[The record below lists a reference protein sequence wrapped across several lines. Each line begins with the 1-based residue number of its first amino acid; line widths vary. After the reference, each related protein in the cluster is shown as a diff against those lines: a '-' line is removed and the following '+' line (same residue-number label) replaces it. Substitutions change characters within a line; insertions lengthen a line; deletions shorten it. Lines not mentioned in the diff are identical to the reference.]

1 MKSHQQNK
9 WQMNMN
15 ASTRKHLNRKI
26 IEIIFGINEN
36 DSNVTHCSN
45 SFSFV
50 DYVTQLE
57 MEIYEYARNLDEYLY
72 LLAERIY
79 KISRVLHEVK
89 RKNIKR
95 VNLNENVTK
104 ITKLKRLSS
113 KSISNNTQH
122 PMLKRIRII

>member
-9 WQMNMN
+9 WQMDMN
-15 ASTRKHLNRKI
+15 ASTRKHLNAKI

>member
-50 DYVTQLE
+50 DYVTHLE
-57 MEIYEYARNLDEYLY
+57 MEIYEYATNLDEYLY

>member
-1 MKSHQQNK
+1 MKSHQQNN
-9 WQMNMN
+9 WQMDMN
-15 ASTRKHLNRKI
+15 ASTRKHSNKKI
-26 IEIIFGINEN
+26 IQIIFGINKN

-57 MEIYEYARNLDEYLY
+57 MEIYEYATNLDEYFY

-122 PMLKRIRII
+122 PMLKRIRMI

>member
-9 WQMNMN
+9 WQMDMN
-15 ASTRKHLNRKI
+15 ASTRKHLNKKI

-36 DSNVTHCSN
+36 NSNVTQCPN
-45 SFSFV
+45 RFSFV

-57 MEIYEYARNLDEYLY
+57 MEIYEYATNLDEYFY

-122 PMLKRIRII
+122 PMLKRKRII

>member
-1 MKSHQQNK
+1 
-9 WQMNMN
+9 MN

-36 DSNVTHCSN
+36 NSNVTFACPN
-45 SFSFV
+45 SFSLV

-57 MEIYEYARNLDEYLY
+57 MEIYEYATNLDEYLY

-113 KSISNNTQH
+113 KPTSNNTQH
-122 PMLKRIRII
+122 PMLKRKRMI